1 MTHQQQ
7 IADTISTANALA
19 VNTLSDAAYRRQLEA
34 ETRRVAAGLKPGKID
49 TPALC
54 DLYYVG
60 KDYWYSGACDHVRR
74 PSFTW
79 RGCRYRLESTITGQ
93 LRVFCESG
101 RVSIKGSH
109 GSATQD
115 QYERAGHAR

>member
-1 MTHQQQ
+1 MNRR
-7 IADTISTANALA
+7 DTI
-19 VNTLSDAAYRRQLEA
+19 YRCQLEA
-34 ETRRVAAGLKPGKID
+34 ESRRVAEGLKPSREA

-54 DLYYVG
+54 DLYYAG
-60 KDYWYSGACDHVRR
+60 KDYWYSGACDYARR

-101 RVSIKGSH
+101 SVRITGSH
-109 GSATQD
+109 GGAMQD
-115 QYERAGHAR
+115 DYVRAGHAR